1 MSGEERLRSR
11 ELDRLIKKDFQ
22 QEKEIVKLLLLGTGI
37 SRLHLRD

>member
-22 QEKEIVKLLLLGTGI
+22 QEKEIVKIDAEKMLQFE
-37 SRLHLRD
+37 